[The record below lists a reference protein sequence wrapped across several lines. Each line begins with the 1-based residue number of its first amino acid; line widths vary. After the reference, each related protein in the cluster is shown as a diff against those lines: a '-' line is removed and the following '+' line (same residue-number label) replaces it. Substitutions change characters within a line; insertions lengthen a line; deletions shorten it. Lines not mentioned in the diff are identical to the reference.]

1 MDLPETTPVLPGSC
15 LLKRSHSQG
24 QGQGA
29 GSPEPTFDCRAQ
41 RATWL
46 KVAGEGCAPNT
57 GTASQR
63 LALGSGWGAESRIME
78 RWGPRDGG
86 QGPGT
91 FCFTPSPPGAQTA
104 MLWTR
109 YGQVRPEGRA
119 GMFSWFSFQRFP
131 HPHHQSL
138 KLAIAWWVLLY
149 YSPCTEMHGEE
160 QSHPPSSPGRLCV
173 GGSWLWQDL
182 ERGM

>member
-1 MDLPETTPVLPGSC
+1 MDLSETTPVLPGSC
-15 LLKRSHSQG
+15 LLQRRHSQG
-24 QGQGA
+24 QGQGV
-29 GSPEPTFDCRAQ
+29 GSPEPTFDYRAQ
-41 RATWL
+41 WATWL

-91 FCFTPSPPGAQTA
+91 FCFMPSPPGAQTA

-109 YGQVRPEGRA
+109 YGQVWPEGRA
-119 GMFSWFSFQRFP
+119 GMFSWFFFQGFTPSPPPILEASNSMIDQMLLLRVYLAWC
-131 HPHHQSL
+131 HHIGL
-138 KLAIAWWVLLY
+138 
-149 YSPCTEMHGEE
+149 T
-160 QSHPPSSPGRLCV
+160 
-173 GGSWLWQDL
+173 
-182 ERGM
+182 